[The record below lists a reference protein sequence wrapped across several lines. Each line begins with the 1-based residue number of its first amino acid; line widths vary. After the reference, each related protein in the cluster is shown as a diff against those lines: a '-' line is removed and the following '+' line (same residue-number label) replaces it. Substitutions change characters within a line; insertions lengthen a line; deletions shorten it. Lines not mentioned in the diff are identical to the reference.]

1 MGIKDINEIIRQGVV
16 PRRKERFS
24 ERIKKIDPKYT
35 SMSEVVPPLNRGDF
49 LRTWQADRIQL
60 EKVRKERDDAVKE
73 SKRLKGLMQTNWSK
87 DWRSKLNE
95 KEKVTRQKPVVRLLE
110 KKEGAPLLNLSQ
122 C

>member
-49 LRTWQADRIQL
+49 LRTWREDRAQL

-73 SKRLKGLMQTNWSK
+73 SKRLKGIMQTTWSK
-87 DWRSKLNE
+87 DWRSNVNE
-95 KEKVTRQKPVVRLLE
+95 EE
-110 KKEGAPLLNLSQ
+110 KK
-122 C
+122 

>member
-1 MGIKDINEIIRQGVV
+1 MPIKDINKIIRQGVV

-60 EKVRKERDDAVKE
+60 EKVRKERDNAVAETK
-73 SKRLKGLMQTNWSK
+73 
-87 DWRSKLNE
+87 KL
-95 KEKVTRQKPVVRLLE
+95 R
-110 KKEGAPLLNLSQ
+110 GMLNKAK
-122 C
+122 

>member
-49 LRTWQADRIQL
+49 LRKWQEDRIQL

-73 SKRLKGLMQTNWSK
+73 SKRLKGIMQTTWTK
-87 DWRSKLNE
+87 DWRSKVNE
-95 KEKVTRQKPVVRLLE
+95 EE
-110 KKEGAPLLNLSQ
+110 KK
-122 C
+122 

>member
-1 MGIKDINEIIRQGVV
+1 MPIKDINEIIRQGVD

-60 EKVRKERDDAVKE
+60 EKVRKERDKAVEETK
-73 SKRLKGLMQTNWSK
+73 KLRGMLNKG
-87 DWRSKLNE
+87 R
-95 KEKVTRQKPVVRLLE
+95 
-110 KKEGAPLLNLSQ
+110 
-122 C
+122 

>member
-49 LRTWQADRIQL
+49 LRTWQEDRIQL
-60 EKVRKERDDAVKE
+60 EKVRKERDKAVEETK
-73 SKRLKGLMQTNWSK
+73 KLRGMLNK
-87 DWRSKLNE
+87 DR
-95 KEKVTRQKPVVRLLE
+95 
-110 KKEGAPLLNLSQ
+110 
-122 C
+122 

>member
-60 EKVRKERDDAVKE
+60 EKVRKERDNAVEETK
-73 SKRLKGLMQTNWSK
+73 
-87 DWRSKLNE
+87 KL
-95 KEKVTRQKPVVRLLE
+95 R
-110 KKEGAPLLNLSQ
+110 GMLNKAR
-122 C
+122 

>member
-16 PRRKERFS
+16 PRRRERFS

-60 EKVRKERDDAVKE
+60 EKVRKERDNAVEETK
-73 SKRLKGLMQTNWSK
+73 
-87 DWRSKLNE
+87 KL
-95 KEKVTRQKPVVRLLE
+95 R
-110 KKEGAPLLNLSQ
+110 GMLNKAR
-122 C
+122 

>member
-49 LRTWQADRIQL
+49 LRSWQEDRIQL
-60 EKVRKERDDAVKE
+60 EKVRKERDNAVAETK
-73 SKRLKGLMQTNWSK
+73 KLKGMLNK
-87 DWRSKLNE
+87 DR
-95 KEKVTRQKPVVRLLE
+95 
-110 KKEGAPLLNLSQ
+110 
-122 C
+122 

>member
-49 LRTWQADRIQL
+49 LRSWQEDRTQL
-60 EKVRKERDDAVKE
+60 EKVRKERDKAVEETK
-73 SKRLKGLMQTNWSK
+73 
-87 DWRSKLNE
+87 KL
-95 KEKVTRQKPVVRLLE
+95 R
-110 KKEGAPLLNLSQ
+110 GMLNKAR
-122 C
+122 